1 MKNVL
6 IFLGGFGIGCVA
18 GWKLVE
24 KRYRDLADEEIESV
38 VETFSN
44 RESLK
49 KEPENDVNPTDISGL
64 EEEVKKYNYS
74 AINEDTEKVSP
85 KKEKKSRST
94 KIEVIKMED
103 FGTKD
108 DFDTKTLIFWND
120 GILTTDQNEVISQP
134 VEVIGNA
141 LSYFDNND
149 ELDCVYIRNKN
160 NKIDYEILK
169 SEKDFE

>member
-6 IFLGGFGIGCVA
+6 IFLSGVAIGGVA

-24 KRYRDLADEEIESV
+24 KKYRDLADEEIESV
-38 VETFSN
+38 VETFEK
-44 RESLK
+44 RENNK
-49 KEPENDVNPTDISGL
+49 KESEIVSDNYEDTVKTLNYSSINENNEEVNP
-64 EEEVKKYNYS
+64 K
-74 AINEDTEKVSP
+74 TEK
-85 KKEKKSRST
+85 KKTRST

-108 DFDTKTLIFWND
+108 DFDTQTLIFWND
-120 GILTTDQNEVISQP
+120 GMLTNDQNEVISQP
-134 VEVIGNA
+134 GEIIGNA
-141 LSYFDNND
+141 VSYFDKND

-160 NKIDYEILK
+160 TKIDYEILK